1 MSIPLPICLENL
13 VPLAQTPKG
22 QTSIRLLRKILTNV
36 VKSPHEAKFRKLN
49 ATKLMPKLAAEN
61 LAPIYIIEHAGFTK
75 DPAGKYILPGD
86 ADLTK
91 ISTIVQ
97 AIDGVTGGGTPGAS
111 GGGASD
117 PYAGLSKKEREELE
131 WKQEQKRLEI
141 QAEKR
146 KKERDARRAK
156 EAEERKKAEEA
167 KRAEEAKKAE
177 EATAMEVENAKAETE
192 QEGVAEENTGEDKEN
207 NVMKVDEPER
217 EGELGEHDKKDKQ
230 KEKSS
235 SVDVSKL
242 PPKSSLDTKL
252 GSKKGEV
259 QVVNDG
265 GKPMVYQWNGDQ
277 WTCVGEAMDVQEKP
291 DEELDDDMKDI
302 VKRLKAGK
310 SFAGAPAKKKKSK
323 KPANFAQMTLEEKH
337 AYAVKERE
345 KKQRAL
351 ERQREKNRK
360 EVGKAAVMLAE
371 QTEWQKLQAAAAA
384 KRKAEK
390 ESRRAKKKL
399 LARMKRERAQRN
411 KEIAEENKRLLAE
424 QAERRRQQGLK

>member
-13 VPLAQTPKG
+13 VPLSQTPKG
-22 QTSIRLLRKILTNV
+22 QTSIRLLRKILANV
-36 VKSPHEAKFRKLN
+36 VKNPHEAKFRKLN

-86 ADLTK
+86 ADLNK

-97 AIDGVTGGGTPGAS
+97 AIDGVGGATPGAS
-111 GGGASD
+111 TNASD

-131 WKQEQKRLEI
+131 WKQEQKRLEV
-141 QAEKR
+141 QAEQR

-156 EAEERKKAEEA
+156 EAEERRKAEEA
-167 KRAEEAKKAE
+167 NAKK
-177 EATAMEVENAKAETE
+177 AMEVEKAKDSPD
-192 QEGVAEENTGEDKEN
+192 QGVKEMSIGEDKEN
-207 NVMKVDEPER
+207 DQMKVDEPEK
-217 EGELGEHDKKDKQ
+217 EGEQGDKGKQ
-230 KEKSS
+230 ENKNKPKEKSS
-235 SVDVSKL
+235 SVDVNNL

-259 QVVNDG
+259 QVVNDD
-265 GKPMVYQWNGDQ
+265 GKAMVYQWNGDQ
-277 WTCVGEAMDVQEKP
+277 WTCVGEAMDVKEKP
-291 DEELDDDMKDI
+291 DEDLDDDMKEI

-310 SFAGAPAKKKKSK
+310 SLAGAPAKKKKSK

-360 EVGKAAVMLAE
+360 EVGKASMMLAE